1 MKEWKEIKMT
11 VEEFLI
17 KIMEN
22 RPPYEFK
29 GFELWDVIVDENDNT
44 ARDVYEYH
52 FDASPEY

>member
-1 MKEWKEIKMT
+1 MT

-22 RPPYEFK
+22 RPPYEFE

-44 ARDVYEYH
+44 ARDIYEYH